1 MNFNVWRLSFCQ
13 ALMMTA
19 NILLVSSSALVG
31 YALADNKALA
41 TIPFALQ
48 LIATLLAG
56 VPASLFMGKAGR
68 RMGFLTGSLFGI
80 FGGVVAT
87 TAIVQSSF
95 WLFCVGTVLTGI
107 FNGFGNYFRF
117 AAVDAVPENQA
128 NKAIAYVM
136 AGGVIAAFVG
146 PSLANGLRDAWLGVE
161 FAASYASLVVI
172 YTVAFA
178 TLFFVKIPRA
188 YIQSID
194 SQNRNLWTIVRQPKF
209 IVAVISGTLGYAV
222 MSLIM
227 TATPLS
233 MRADAFMFGDTAF
246 VIQWHVFFM
255 FAPSF
260 FTSFFIRRF
269 GLMPVMFAGAVFEL
283 ACAIINLSGNTFN
296 HYWIALMLLGLG
308 WNFLFVGATALVTE
322 TYRPGE
328 LAKTQAVND
337 FTIFTFV
344 SLASLSAGVLQYRYG
359 WYAVNSAS
367 LPLLLVVMGS
377 IVWLARQT
385 SSASVVDS
393 VATK

>member
-1 MNFNVWRLSFCQ
+1 MNLNVWRLSFCQ

-80 FGGVVAT
+80 VGGVVAT
-87 TAIVQSSF
+87 MAIVQSNFS
-95 WLFCVGTVLTGI
+95 LFCVGTVFTGI

-117 AAVDAVPENQA
+117 AAVDTVPENQA

-178 TLFFVKIPRA
+178 TLFFVTIPKA
-188 YIQSID
+188 Y
-194 SQNRNLWTIVRQPKF
+194 
-209 IVAVISGTLGYAV
+209 G
-222 MSLIM
+222 
-227 TATPLS
+227 
-233 MRADAFMFGDTAF
+233 
-246 VIQWHVFFM
+246 
-255 FAPSF
+255 
-260 FTSFFIRRF
+260 
-269 GLMPVMFAGAVFEL
+269 
-283 ACAIINLSGNTFN
+283 
-296 HYWIALMLLGLG
+296 
-308 WNFLFVGATALVTE
+308 
-322 TYRPGE
+322 
-328 LAKTQAVND
+328 
-337 FTIFTFV
+337 
-344 SLASLSAGVLQYRYG
+344 
-359 WYAVNSAS
+359 
-367 LPLLLVVMGS
+367 
-377 IVWLARQT
+377 
-385 SSASVVDS
+385 
-393 VATK
+393 